1 MHDGKNSI
9 DLNDSKEISKLLQLA
24 RNESHRFAINH
35 HRKRRSKEM
44 FSSTLDEL
52 NGLGPNL
59 KMRLIRHFGGIDK
72 VFEASLDDLKSV
84 QGIGESKAKKIHYYL
99 KNN

>member
-1 MHDGKNSI
+1 MHDGKNTLE
-9 DLNDSKEISKLLQLA
+9 LNNSKEISRLLQLA

-44 FSSTLDEL
+44 FSSTLDEI

-72 VFEASLDDLKSV
+72 VFEASLLDLKLV
-84 QGIGESKAKKIHYYL
+84 PGIGERKAKKIHYYL
-99 KNN
+99 KSN